1 MRPAAAPAPVAQ
13 RRPYFE
19 QLYGESRDPYGL
31 RTRWYEQRKRAALL
45 AALPHPRYRRA
56 YEPGCGAGEL
66 TVELAARCDEL
77 IASDFSPRALAAAR
91 ERTAGL
97 ANLSLEAHA
106 LPRDWPPS
114 DPPFDLIV
122 VSELG
127 YFLEA
132 SALKEMVERCVAS
145 LAPDGVLVACDWRP
159 AFTERALPTDA
170 VHAAFDAAGLARSVR
185 HEEADFLLEVWSGDA
200 RSVAQREGIR

>member
-1 MRPAAAPAPVAQ
+1 VTAVAASDSSA
-13 RRPYFE
+13 RRLPYFE
-19 QLYGESRDPYGL
+19 QLYGASTDPYGL

-77 IASDFSPRALAAAR
+77 VAGDFSPRALAAAR

-97 ANLSLEAHA
+97 ANVRLEVQVM
-106 LPRDWPPS
+106 PRDWPQS
-114 DPPFDLIV
+114 GPPFDLIV

-132 SALKEMVERCVAS
+132 AALKALVERCLAS
-145 LAPDGVLVACDWRP
+145 LAPNGVLVACDWRP
-159 AFTERALPTDA
+159 DFAGRALPTDA
-170 VHAAFDAAGLARSVR
+170 VHAAFDATGLARSVR
-185 HEEADFLLEVWSGDA
+185 HEEADFLLEVWSRDA
-200 RSVAQREGIR
+200 RSVAQCEGIR